1 MDKSIRFSPRASLAG
16 VGQRMRQWKIWETVE
31 HHVRI
36 VQKVVEHSPLEKLL
50 DAFINIL
57 AGGQGL
63 VEVNTRVR
71 PDEGLQRA
79 FGRKGCADQSVI
91 SATLNH
97 CTADTVEQMRQ
108 AMQEIIQNHSQS
120 AQHDYQKQC
129 LLLDVDM
136 SGMPAGRQGEGV
148 SKGYFAGQKNRRG
161 RQLGRVIATLYDEIL
176 VDRLYGGKRQLDRS
190 LPELVQAA
198 ADVLELTEQ
207 QHSRTILR
215 VDAGGGTDPDINWM
229 LKQGYQVLVKI
240 KSWKRA
246 HKLAESVSVWY
257 PDPKLAGREV
267 GWVEA
272 PFAYARPTR
281 QMALRTRKKNGQ
293 WSYHVLVFTLSDDQL
308 FWLARQPVRKA
319 PAPQQVLFA
328 ALHAYDLRSGG
339 IETANKGSKQGLGLS
354 KRNKRL
360 FAAQEMLVLL
370 AQLAY
375 NLITW
380 TRAALTKLAPVF
392 SRFGVLRMVRDVFHI
407 PGQLDLD
414 AQGHLIQISL
424 RATHPYAA
432 AFALG
437 FGSQDDL
444 SLNLHQI

>member
-1 MDKSIRFSPRASLAG
+1 
-16 VGQRMRQWKIWETVE
+16 MRQWKLWETVE
-31 HHVRI
+31 CHVQI
-36 VQKVVEHSPLEKLL
+36 SQKVRTHTPLEKLL

-63 VEVNTRVR
+63 VEVNSRVK

-91 SATLNH
+91 SETLNQ
-97 CTADTVEQMRQ
+97 CTKETVEQMRQ
-108 AMQEIIQNHSQS
+108 ALKDIIHSHSQS
-120 AQHDYQKQC
+120 AQHDYHQQC

-136 SGMPAGRQGEGV
+136 SGLPAGCQGEGV

-161 RQLGRVIATLYDEIL
+161 RQLGRVIATLYGEIL
-176 VDRLYGGKRQLDRS
+176 VDRLYGGKRQLDHS
-190 LPELVQAA
+190 LSELVQAA
-198 ADVLELTEQ
+198 ADVLDLTEQ
-207 QHSRTILR
+207 QRPHTILR

-229 LKQGYQVLVKI
+229 LEQGYQVLVKV
-240 KSWKRA
+240 KNWKRA
-246 HKLAESVSVWY
+246 HKLAQSVMVWY

-267 GWVEA
+267 GWVES
-272 PFAYARPTR
+272 PFAYAHPTH
-281 QMALRTRKKNGQ
+281 QMALRTRKKTGQ
-293 WSYHVLVFTLSDDQL
+293 WSYHVLVFTLSHDQL
-308 FWLARQPVRKA
+308 FWLARQPVLNS
-319 PAPQQVLFA
+319 PTPQQVLLA

-339 IETANKGSKQGLGLS
+339 IETSNKGSKQGLGLT

-360 FAAQEMLVLL
+360 FFAQEMLVLL

-375 NLITW
+375 NLISW
-380 TRAALTKLAPVF
+380 TRAVLTTAAPLF
-392 SRFGVLRMVRDVFHI
+392 KGFGMLRMVRDVFHI
-407 PGQLDLD
+407 PGHIDLD

-432 AFALG
+432 AFTLG
-437 FGSQDDL
+437 FASPDDL